1 MTNFFMFFVSL
12 QRLMKHTEAEHG
24 DLSLLRRAEREIHE
38 FALKIDAIQKE
49 TNEQASNQL
58 KNLKNFDTLIY
69 GLYKGFFGVWTLA
82 PSAIKV
88 STGEQDT
95 S

>member
-1 MTNFFMFFVSL
+1 MGIHLVFLPSHF

-49 TNEQASNQL
+49 TNEQASVAKL
-58 KNLKNFDTLIY
+58 
-69 GLYKGFFGVWTLA
+69 
-82 PSAIKV
+82 V
-88 STGEQDT
+88 SRKELD
-95 S
+95 SV